1 MKSMIDVLSIVAS
14 IAALVFAL
22 YQFYLFATRRV
33 DTGVYDPHSNTY
45 HLWLAIA
52 AAVIALICGLAFFV
66 RRVNKE
72 EEIHITQ

>member
-1 MKSMIDVLSIVAS
+1 MKSMLDVLSIVAG
-14 IAALVFAL
+14 IAALVFGV

-33 DTGVYDPHSNTY
+33 DSGVYDAHSNTY

>member
-1 MKSMIDVLSIVAS
+1 MRSMIDVLSVVAS
-14 IAALVFAL
+14 LAALVFAV
-22 YQFYLFATRRV
+22 YQFYLFATTKAE
-33 DTGVYDPHSNTY
+33 TGVYDPHSNTY

-52 AAVIALICGLAFFV
+52 AAVIAVVCGLAFFL

>member
-1 MKSMIDVLSIVAS
+1 MKIMIDVLSIVAG
-14 IAALVFAL
+14 IAALVFAV

-33 DTGVYDPHSNTY
+33 EAGVYDPHSNTY
-45 HLWLAIA
+45 HLWLAVA